1 MLRWGQS
8 TVHRLGGGGS
18 SSRFYTRSTLL
29 HRTQRTAQTKT
40 KTQTKLTPACTSIP
54 PAVIIPRTAGNT
66 IPPHFRD
73 VPAAQRS
80 SEADA
85 AQERSTTPARGSAKP
100 RAREDTNLIPPGK
113 LALYRLR
120 HWISDPH
127 HRVAY
132 TPEQLHDLYKAVKQR
147 GHLAHLSPSHFS
159 LLLHAF
165 GMQTDAEAALTHKR
179 RVPVLKALESKP
191 PGKYWDVIREIVK
204 DMEEE
209 GKTLNTFDLHWAMLA
224 QLSSI
229 TSSTMDHV
237 RHEAFKSAS
246 TYYDR
251 LRRATP
257 DPKAH
262 LPYFHALA
270 TIQQPSTQRQLIDRV
285 SFLLATFHTLDDA
298 LLDFIWPLIL
308 TEQTHSSPTAQS
320 RITQALRTRFHKFR
334 RLPSS
339 DRPKDRRYTS
349 TNDLQPIRSA
359 ILQTLHIG
367 EPTPLASET
376 VRWAHQVVSQLFDQE
391 PATRWYMLCLL
402 AYSITFDAHR
412 GSAPL
417 PHYIVKEDALV
428 GTKEV
433 TLPHHTV
440 KEDTPLEIKDDTRVV
455 PKEPTLLIT
464 WRTICLL
471 DILTRQAAL
480 GPPADVAVARSLV
493 ASCWAA
499 WEAAA
504 SYPKAAHELVVVRA
518 IVATFLR
525 LAAWT
530 EDTALSARCVAFAKS
545 RALFHLPHL
554 VSETSRASVCGLVYA
569 CLEARATATNVGG
582 WSDVLAPL
590 ADVPGE
596 VVSDA
601 IGVVLRKLL
610 GARDVPAA
618 QALVKH
624 CASSH
629 IAVTPE
635 ALSMLGAALAPTSPT
650 TAISLLPALQD
661 TPLQTSLLLVIL
673 CSLRRGRWE
682 TIPRDAARQLYSAS
696 LQLPTPFPDSLRY
709 DLRGCVAL
717 LISSGR
723 AKEGMHLAALLAEHA
738 PTWITLP
745 FCRLLVRLLL
755 ARREFRMA
763 VGVERLMG
771 HASPAVQRALRRYL
785 ASSLE
790 RASATRLAREV
801 RVRDAAAK
809 PASEIADCDLETN
822 VVDAG
827 RAEGSN
833 IDPATAIT
841 SLLRAGRINAAR
853 RVYRLSQGV
862 LDIRTRTALGNAI
875 VAGAFDRRRVVPDS
889 SQVDGLTNHV
899 DGPTSHV
906 EDCAGQVGHSTTPI
920 SIPRRGG
927 DLFRNVVRTRD
938 ALVRTAGFIP
948 DAVTTNLLLKAL
960 LRWRALSSDELAALF
975 DHVMHCAVG
984 REQPVFGGGKAIH
997 RRRGTARRAEDAGGD
1012 SRRSAEGGRLVHNDD
1027 QGQAMA
1033 VWDVLEPLPQATS
1046 FARYVRPMLKMFIKA
1061 FYQRGDWGAART
1073 VWRVLK
1079 AEEEKDRARRRVVA
1093 VARAAG
1099 VRRVARLRGGSKGAG
1114 TA

>member
-40 KTQTKLTPACTSIP
+40 KTQKLTPACTTIP
-54 PAVIIPRTAGNT
+54 PAVIVPRTAGNT
-66 IPPHFRD
+66 TPPHFRD

-85 AQERSTTPARGSAKP
+85 ARERSTPAGRAEKA

-237 RHEAFKSAS
+237 RHEALKSAS

-262 LPYFHALA
+262 LPYFRALA
-270 TIQQPSTQRQLIDRV
+270 TIQQPSTHRQLIDRV

-339 DRPKDRRYTS
+339 DHPKDRRYTS

-417 PHYIVKEDALV
+417 PHYIGKEDAL
-428 GTKEV
+428 
-433 TLPHHTV
+433 
-440 KEDTPLEIKDDTRVV
+440 
-455 PKEPTLLIT
+455 PTLLIT

-530 EDTALSARCVAFAKS
+530 EDAALSARCVAFAKS

-554 VSETSRASVCGLVYA
+554 ASETSRASVRGLMDA

-582 WSDVLAPL
+582 WGDVLAPL
-590 ADVPGE
+590 ADVPKE

-601 IGVVLRKLL
+601 VGVVVRKSLA
-610 GARDVPAA
+610 ARDLSAA
-618 QALVKH
+618 QAFVRH
-624 CASSH
+624 CASH
-629 IAVTPE
+629 NIPVPPE
-635 ALSMLGAALAPTSPT
+635 ALSLLSAALAPTSPT
-650 TAISLLPALQD
+650 AAIAFLPALQD
-661 TPLQTSLLLVIL
+661 TPYQTSLVLAIL
-673 CSLRRGRWE
+673 RSLRHGHWE
-682 TIPRDAARQLYSAS
+682 TISRDSARQLYSAS
-696 LQLPTPFPDSLRY
+696 LQLPLPLPEHLRY

-717 LISSGR
+717 LISSGL
-723 AKEGMHLAALLAEHA
+723 AKEGMHLAALLTKHA

-801 RVRDAAAK
+801 RARDAAAK

-822 VVDAG
+822 VADAG

-875 VAGAFDRRRVVPDS
+875 VAGASDRRRVVPDS

-920 SIPRRGG
+920 SIPRRGC

-960 LRWRALSSDELAALF
+960 LRWRALSSNELAALF
-975 DHVMHCAVG
+975 DHVMHCAG
-984 REQPVFGGGKAIH
+984 REQSVFGGGKAIR
-997 RRRGTARRAEDAGGD
+997 RRRGAARRAEDAGGE